1 MYNVAQSVPL
11 SAPGFI
17 ARRFPTRRFDHLEVT
32 MFRSAPRVAP
42 AIARRSMWLWLPVTA
57 LGICQVA
64 QPPGKVDDAEHQHGQ
79 GAHHHLHLVL
89 GEEKCSPTYT
99 YADGPVG
106 PSHWPQLCQTGKM
119 QAPIDIEQAD
129 KLPITSLK
137 FNYQPS
143 DLDIIN
149 DCNQYRILLK
159 FPDNYWLTVGK
170 RPYFLNE
177 VHFRAPGENAIHGKR
192 PEMSVQFVHF
202 SPEGVFL
209 IVEVPVVAGK
219 ENPLVKTLWENIPE
233 PGKETKV
240 EGLKINPADL
250 LPADR
255 SYYRFPGSL
264 TTPICNEVV
273 QWYVLKNPIEMSRAQ
288 IAEYTRHYH
297 NVARPLQP
305 ANGRPVNEPQ

>member
-1 MYNVAQSVPL
+1 
-11 SAPGFI
+11 
-17 ARRFPTRRFDHLEVT
+17 
-32 MFRSAPRVAP
+32 MFRSMSFVVPVIAPRYFLVLV
-42 AIARRSMWLWLPVTA
+42 SLTV

-64 QPPGKVDDAEHQHGQ
+64 QPPEKVPAGEHQHGQ

-89 GEEKCSPTYT
+89 GAETCAATYT
-99 YADGPVG
+99 YSDGAHG
-106 PSHWPQLCQTGKM
+106 PSHWPELCQTDKM
-119 QAPIDIEQAD
+119 QAPIDIEQAE

-137 FNYQPS
+137 FNYQSS

-149 DCNQYRILLK
+149 DYNQYRVLLK

-177 VHFRAPGENAIHGKR
+177 LHFRAPGENAIHGKR
-192 PEMSVQFVHF
+192 PVMSVQFVHF

-209 IVEVPVVAGK
+209 IVEVPVIAGK

-240 EGLKINPADL
+240 DGLKINPADL

-273 QWYVLKNPIEMSRAQ
+273 QWYVLKHPIEMSQAQ
-288 IAEYTRHYH
+288 ITEYTKHYH
-297 NVARPLQP
+297 DVARPLQP
-305 ANGRPVNEPQ
+305 ANGRPVSEPQ

>member
-1 MYNVAQSVPL
+1 MFRSVPL
-11 SAPGFI
+11 S
-17 ARRFPTRRFDHLEVT
+17 V
-32 MFRSAPRVAP
+32 S
-42 AIARRSMWLWLPVTA
+42 AIAQSFLFVCFSLTA

-64 QPPGKVDDAEHQHGQ
+64 QPPEKMDPAEHQHMQ

-89 GEEKCSPTYT
+89 GEEKCAPTYT
-99 YADGPVG
+99 YEDGPLG
-106 PSHWPQLCQTGKM
+106 PSHWPGLCQTGNM

-192 PEMSVQFVHF
+192 PVMSVQFVHF

-233 PGKETKV
+233 PGKETKID
-240 EGLKINPADL
+240 GLKINPEEL

-273 QWYVLKNPIEMSRAQ
+273 QWYVLKNPIEMSEAQ
-288 IAEYTRHYH
+288 ISAYTQRYH
-297 NVARPLQP
+297 DVARPLQP
-305 ANGRPVNEPQ
+305 PDGRPVTEPQ